1 MAAGTTVARINT
13 IVTANT
19 AQFDA
24 SMRRAQTTAGR
35 FAARAGAAA
44 KAASGPL
51 TLGLIG
57 AGTAAVKAAT
67 QFDDSMTKIESL
79 VGIAGSEVDKMKDSV
94 RALSGETAQ
103 APAQLADAMFFI
115 QSAGLRGATAMETLE
130 ASAKAAAVGL
140 GQVEQIAD
148 LATSALNAYG
158 EENISAVDAT
168 DVLTAAVREGKLEA
182 SELAGSMGR
191 VLPIASAMGVQ
202 FHEVGAAFAA
212 LSRTGTNAAEAA
224 TQVRGILSSLL
235 RPTQQAEEALTNMGL
250 SSEGLRRQIREE
262 GLLATLQTL
271 AEEFDG
277 NAAASASVFG
287 NVRALSGVMDLMGA
301 NVATTEQIFAN
312 MADTTGTLDEAFG
325 VVSETAGFQFQQAMA
340 DLQELLIGIGEQVLP
355 VVMEMVEG
363 FQAMLGFVKDLP
375 GPVKALAAGL
385 AAIVVLSGPLGIAV
399 TAIGGL
405 AYALGRSND
414 DAQRAAE
421 LQAVLTDEFVKAGDP
436 TIHLADRIRELADAI
451 GSVGDESEN
460 AVPEIDGIIGEA
472 TVFST
477 LLANDMLPVL
487 DILGMDLERFTE
499 ILQQG
504 GDAFDETGGMAHQL
518 TNMLYANRDAH
529 GDLYKDTEKVV
540 DIARD
545 LAETFDAVT
554 ANTEAQNQAL
564 LDDATAFRVLED
576 AGYDAE
582 RVLTE
587 FDAAGMSATEQ
598 LLEIEKMVASTGLA
612 MRKDLNPAAQATVGV
627 VGDLADEVAN
637 AEDPTLGLAE
647 ALDEATDSAQKFE
660 DQYRDLMRTVLGEGE
675 ALLNAQ
681 ELATEFDEIVSEI
694 SEKTLL
700 ELGRSFY
707 DMSEDAAAAIGRLVD
722 EGARLDSPEVQAV
735 FDNFIS
741 NIALIGL
748 AGDRTF
754 QEIADAISQLESMA
768 GIEIPI
774 EVRFE
779 LFAEVVGGE
788 DVLLDQIGQIY
799 GSTSFTPSAPAS
811 APAPTPFNPADY
823 PFAFG
828 AAGGIVRRPT
838 MALIGEAG
846 PEAVVP
852 LNQMPGASPL
862 PAGGM
867 GGTTNITINMPTG
880 SNGDDVVRALQDYT
894 RRRGSLPLPV
904 GSARY

>member
-1 MAAGTTVARINT
+1 
-13 IVTANT
+13 
-19 AQFDA
+19 
-24 SMRRAQTTAGR
+24 
-35 FAARAGAAA
+35 
-44 KAASGPL
+44 
-51 TLGLIG
+51 
-57 AGTAAVKAAT
+57 
-67 QFDDSMTKIESL
+67 
-79 VGIAGSEVDKMKDSV
+79 
-94 RALSGETAQ
+94 
-103 APAQLADAMFFI
+103 
-115 QSAGLRGATAMETLE
+115 METLE

-140 GQVEQIAD
+140 GEVEQIAD

-235 RPTQQAEEALTNMGL
+235 RPKQAEEALTNMGL

-355 VVMEMVEG
+355 VVLEMVEG

-375 GPVKALAAGL
+375 GPVKAVAAAL
-385 AAIVVLSGPLGIAV
+385 AAIVVLSGPLGVAV
-399 TAIGGL
+399 TAIGVL
-405 AYALGRSND
+405 AYELGRSND

-421 LQAVLTDEFVKAGDP
+421 LQATLTEEFVKAGDP
-436 TIHLADRIRELADAI
+436 TIHLADRIRELAGAI
-451 GSVGDESEN
+451 ESVGDESED

-472 TVFST
+472 TVFSK

-487 DILGMDLERFTE
+487 DALGMDLERFTE
-499 ILQQG
+499 ILMEG
-504 GDAFDETGGMAHQL
+504 EDALKGTGGMGELLIETLEDQKHFVSQPL
-518 TNMLYANRDAH
+518 QELH
-529 GDLYKDTEKVV
+529 GCPRCRTRPCHRLRPGDREHRTLST
-540 DIARD
+540 
-545 LAETFDAVT
+545 
-554 ANTEAQNQAL
+554 NQAL
-564 LDDATAFRVLED
+564 LDDGTAFLVLED
-576 AGYDAE
+576 AGYDAQRMLE
-582 RVLTE
+582 Q
-587 FDAAGMSATEQ
+587 FDAAGMSATDQ

-612 MRKDLNPAAQATVGV
+612 MRNDLNPAAQATVGV

-637 AEDPTLGLAE
+637 AQDPTLGLAE
-647 ALDEATDSAQKFE
+647 ALDEATEAAEAFE
-660 DQYRDLMRTVLGEGE
+660 DQFRDLMATILGEGE
-675 ALLNAQ
+675 ALLRAQ
-681 ELATEFDEIVSEI
+681 ELAAELDEIVAEMATTSVPDL
-694 SEKTLL
+694 S
-700 ELGRSFY
+700 RAFY
-707 DMSEDAAAAIGRLVD
+707 DMSVEVAARIGKLVD
-722 EGARLDSPEVQAV
+722 EGARLDSPEVRAV
-735 FDNFIS
+735 FDNFIN

-748 AGDRTF
+748 AGNRSLE
-754 QEIADAISQLESMA
+754 EIGNAISALEGMA
-768 GIEIPI
+768 GISVPV
-774 EVRFE
+774 EVRLE
-779 LFAEVVGGE
+779 LFAPAFNIDADE
-788 DVLLDQIGQIY
+788 LADQIGQIY
-799 GSTSFTPSAPAS
+799 GSIPFTPRPPAAPR
-811 APAPTPFNPADY
+811 PPTTPSTSNADY
-823 PFAFG
+823 PFAF
-828 AAGGIVRRPT
+828 ASAGGIVRRPT